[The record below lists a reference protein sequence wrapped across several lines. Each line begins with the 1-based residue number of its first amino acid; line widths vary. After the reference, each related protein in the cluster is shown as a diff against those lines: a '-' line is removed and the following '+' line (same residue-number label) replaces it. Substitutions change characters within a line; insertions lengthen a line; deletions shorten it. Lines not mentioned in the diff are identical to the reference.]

1 MSSERR
7 LLPDQSGRRRWWVLV
22 AVVVVAVLPF
32 VFQDSYW
39 RTNLIVCAIN
49 VMLAVGLDFIL
60 GYAGQLNLGHSA
72 FYGIGA
78 YASTLLIIKLG
89 VPFWIAFAAGM
100 VLSGIAGMALS
111 LFAVRLRGHYLAIA
125 SLGFAVIVHQVLL
138 NWISLTQGPLGI
150 YAIKPPPDIALPG
163 LPAIS
168 FSNLPNMFYLVAGFA
183 LFFYLLLDQLVRS
196 PIGETL
202 AAIREDEVSASS
214 FGINCTAWKVF
225 SFGIGSALAGAAGAF
240 YASFVGTLVPDAFII
255 TESFTILAMVIV
267 GGMGTL
273 IGPVWGAILL
283 TVLPELLRGFGDLRL
298 VVYGAAL
305 TLVVLF
311 VPGGLVQAVRVARAS
326 RQPAERDRCR
336 RAPMTPPS
344 PSPAVEARGTRAAP
358 LFCGEGLH
366 KRFGGVQAVRDIS
379 LNVPH
384 GSVFA
389 IIGPNG
395 AGKSTLLNLMSGLYQ
410 PDRGRMIFD
419 GSQLVGLPAYKR
431 ARLGLARTFQKLR
444 LFKQLSVVG
453 NVIAASHIHHQIP
466 AWQYVIHGVA
476 FTRDHARCRAEA
488 DKLLRFVGLEARSS
502 VLAASLAYG
511 EQRMLELA
519 RALATSPRLLML
531 DEPAAGLNAAE
542 VERLLERI
550 RHLRQRGMTIVVV
563 EHNMDLVMK
572 IADRVLVMDY
582 GEHLFEGAPAE
593 VQANPTVIA
602 AYLGA

>member
-1 MSSERR
+1 
-7 LLPDQSGRRRWWVLV
+7 
-22 AVVVVAVLPF
+22 
-32 VFQDSYW
+32 
-39 RTNLIVCAIN
+39 
-49 VMLAVGLDFIL
+49 
-60 GYAGQLNLGHSA
+60 
-72 FYGIGA
+72 
-78 YASTLLIIKLG
+78 
-89 VPFWIAFAAGM
+89 
-100 VLSGIAGMALS
+100 
-111 LFAVRLRGHYLAIA
+111 
-125 SLGFAVIVHQVLL
+125 
-138 NWISLTQGPLGI
+138 
-150 YAIKPPPDIALPG
+150 
-163 LPAIS
+163 
-168 FSNLPNMFYLVAGFA
+168 
-183 LFFYLLLDQLVRS
+183 
-196 PIGETL
+196 
-202 AAIREDEVSASS
+202 
-214 FGINCTAWKVF
+214 
-225 SFGIGSALAGAAGAF
+225 
-240 YASFVGTLVPDAFII
+240 
-255 TESFTILAMVIV
+255 
-267 GGMGTL
+267 
-273 IGPVWGAILL
+273 
-283 TVLPELLRGFGDLRL
+283 
-298 VVYGAAL
+298 
-305 TLVVLF
+305 
-311 VPGGLVQAVRVARAS
+311 
-326 RQPAERDRCR
+326 
-336 RAPMTPPS
+336 MTPPS
-344 PSPAVEARGTRAAP
+344 PSPAVETRGTRAAP

-419 GSQLVGLPAYKR
+419 GIQLVGLPAYKR

-453 NVIAASHIHHQIP
+453 NVLAASHIHHQIP

-550 RHLRQRGMTIVVV
+550 RRLRQRGMTIVVV

-582 GEHLFEGAPAE
+582 GEHLFEGTPAE